1 MRIIALTGIHF
12 FAHIGRTEEEQLLG
26 NEIIVDVEVSLDS
39 NKTDERI
46 ESTVDYQRIF
56 QLVNSIMAERIQLLE
71 TACERMI
78 DHIREEFPYINSIQ
92 VKVTKLNPP
101 LTGSARQAS
110 VSQTWSNKA

>member
-39 NKTDERI
+39 NKTDEHI

-56 QLVNSIMAERIQLLE
+56 QLVQSVMREHIQLLE
-71 TACERMI
+71 TTCERII
-78 DHIREEFPYINSIQ
+78 DHIREEFPHIKSIQ

-101 LTGSARQAS
+101 LTGSAKQAS
-110 VSQTWSNKA
+110 VSQTWLNKS